1 MKENLA
7 NNNFGNNKDETME
20 NSIKSY
26 REELDEI
33 NKKFGSSHGEK
44 HDVAEAR
51 VQELESLIRTA
62 EFEPQITA
70 TRKELN
76 DTLYRLKSR
85 DYVHAG
91 ERSELEKKIEIL
103 EDELIEQEKRAA
115 DSTKNTENK
124 VESEEELEE
133 TENKSEKED
142 RTSSLDTAEEDKDT
156 EEKENKPEDES
167 VPTDSSGSEVEVTG
181 VDKDK
186 QVVPYVDK
194 ENKPEAESV
203 PTDSSGSVVEVT
215 GVDKDKEVVPY
226 IDKEEIAKKEYLR
239 LKSDFKQTKRDLQ
252 LSIEADLEN
261 KGSLLKKFGFG
272 RDKMSK
278 SVQEKYDTMMKAN
291 NKYMKFSEE
300 NGFFDKIDDRLH
312 RESEQATKELKSG
325 LDESGITIDEL
336 RMIESEEDLTD
347 LAQAKGLSEELIVG
361 LLKKSYDPYLEFDI
375 RTGIFNRHVVNP
387 AKERLEAQSLHM
399 PAFLS
404 NLKNKIM
411 AKAEKHPNV
420 AKVGSVALKTSTAL
434 KASMVGLGFAAAL
447 VNPIAVAAG
456 FATRYAGKK
465 LFINKAEAKVKA
477 FGDNSLDKFSTE
489 SFSEVD
495 LEKMEQEYFS
505 GINDVDKYKVR
516 TNTVA
521 AGVALGAAGG
531 ANAYGLNT
539 IDSFMPSGVPDNLPA
554 GDVPTMTEATPSAT
568 EVASN
573 TSDLDIVNQNQPTP
587 ENLTDEAIVQP
598 GVIEVVDKELKFNVE
613 SYKFAENDEVGELVL
628 PELQALRDSGQLN
641 ISDRYDIEG
650 GLNSYM
656 WNKFS
661 NIPPDV
667 WQELGVVSGD
677 PNIIKAGDFINGEAL
692 MDIMKG
698 GSPDSVINVPNINQG
713 SIPEVT
719 DSIPLDDPA
728 QSEVTNVDT
737 VPVTS
742 GSNPSAQVAESLDTS
757 NSPETPAGT
766 PSESLSTADSPKL
779 TLERTYTMSNS
790 YQELVTEFTKPEP
803 IGQHLLSNLQTGIN
817 EGSIIR
823 PFNMTIE
830 GVDYF
835 GDLEGY
841 ITSRLPELHPEFN
854 PAAGEPA
861 LSKDDWLKLG
871 VPDGDP
877 KNILNSGDTLQTG
890 KLLQFILSGD
900 KSVLFPKPLSYV

>member
-278 SVQEKYDTMMKAN
+278 SVQEKYDTMMEAN

-420 AKVGSVALKTSTAL
+420 AKVGSVALKTS
-434 KASMVGLGFAAAL
+434 MVGLGFAAAL

-521 AGVALGAAGG
+521 AGVALGAAVG

-539 IDSFMPSGVPDNLPA
+539 IDSFMPSG
-554 GDVPTMTEATPSAT
+554 GEADPGAP
-568 EVASN
+568 
-573 TSDLDIVNQNQPTP
+573 DLDISNQNPVEAVEMQPEVAEIVPVPAGESAPVFEVHEVVKGDTLS
-587 ENLTDEAIVQP
+587 EIMLSDLREAI
-598 GVIEVVDKELKFNVE
+598 D
-613 SYKFAENDEVGELVL
+613 AGEINL
-628 PELQALRDSGQLN
+628 
-641 ISDRYDIEG
+641 SDRITGEG
-650 GLNSYM
+650 GLSAYM
-656 WNKFS
+656 YEKFPEFTGAEGVEATLS
-661 NIPPDV
+661 SDQ
-667 WQELGVVSGD
+667 WQAVGVGSGD
-677 PNIIKAGDFINGEAL
+677 PDLIYPGETINIQAL
-692 MDIMKG
+692 VDIMNG
-698 GSPDSVINVPNINQG
+698 GNPDQVTNGLDNINSVSVPDVVSLDSTESLVDSPAQDVVFDAPMETDLAPQAAEPLNTNTANATG
-713 SIPEVT
+713 SEAQPQPLTVSPEDIDYYGKHFDMK
-719 DSIPLDDPA
+719 DSFKELVVEFTEEQSLPAHLLQTMNEGLNKTQFSLPLDM
-728 QSEVTNVDT
+728 T
-737 VPVTS
+737 V
-742 GSNPSAQVAESLDTS
+742 N
-757 NSPETPAGT
+757 
-766 PSESLSTADSPKL
+766 
-779 TLERTYTMSNS
+779 
-790 YQELVTEFTKPEP
+790 
-803 IGQHLLSNLQTGIN
+803 
-817 EGSIIR
+817 
-823 PFNMTIE
+823 
-830 GVDYF
+830 GVNYDNN
-835 GDLEGY
+835 LEGY

-854 PAAGEPA
+854 LAAVDPA
-861 LSKDDWLKLG
+861 LSKEEWLSLG

-877 KNILNSGDTLQTG
+877 KSILNSGDTLQTG